1 MTFILTKYKN
11 RWAILDTVTRVYYFG
26 KKSNLEKMLRELNV

>member
-26 KKSNLEKMLRELNV
+26 KKADLEKRLKELNS